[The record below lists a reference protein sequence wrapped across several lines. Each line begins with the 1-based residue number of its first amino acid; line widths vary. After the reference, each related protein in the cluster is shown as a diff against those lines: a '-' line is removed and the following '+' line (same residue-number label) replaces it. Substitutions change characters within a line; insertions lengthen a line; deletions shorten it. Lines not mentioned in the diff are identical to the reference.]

1 MQVEPLQTAY
11 FGKLPTFG
19 DFVRHQATT
28 PGWQVL
34 DEWVQRG
41 IRRLSMGPR
50 RAVLDQALAEGAPF
64 CFFFTPP
71 RSPQL
76 LVGVM
81 QASADQAGRFYP
93 FSVGCS
99 IPVQQASPIDA
110 ARLPVRSQAFLNE
123 AAAFV
128 QEATA
133 GEHEHRALAD
143 ALPQVEAA
151 LAQAPRADSEHAAY
165 LERTTFKAFAEA
177 IWGHFDD
184 SRKYLLFKNLLD
196 VLAPFQRS
204 SDVRLT
210 YGLAFPTGS
219 GPDAVHATSFWWEL
233 CVRMLRRFEVW
244 PTCFWSPALPG
255 VPARKLLF
263 YFQQPGADGFE
274 AVLTDDLASD
284 AVCDLDR
291 IGREDAGRAALS
303 IPPRYGAL
311 IESPTLTLADFLRRV
326 SSTLA

>member
-19 DFVRHQATT
+19 DFVRYQAAT

-34 DEWVQRG
+34 DEWVQHG

-50 RAVLDQALAEGAPF
+50 RAVLDQARTEGAPF
-64 CFFFTPP
+64 CFFFTSP
-71 RSPQL
+71 RSRQL
-76 LVGVM
+76 LLGVM

-99 IPVQQASPIDA
+99 IPAQQASPVDA
-110 ARLPVRSQAFLNE
+110 ARLPVRSEAFLAE
-123 AAAFV
+123 AAALV

-133 GEHEHRALAD
+133 GTHDRHALAD
-143 ALPQVEAA
+143 ALPQIDAA
-151 LAQAPRADSEHAAY
+151 LAEAPRAGSDHEAY
-165 LERTTFKAFAEA
+165 LERTTFKTFAES

-184 SRKYLLFKNLLD
+184 TRKYLVFKNLLD

-219 GPDAVHATSFWWEL
+219 GPDAAHAVSFWWEL
-233 CVRMLRRFEVW
+233 CARMLRRFEVW
-244 PTCFWSPALPG
+244 PTCFWAPALPG
-255 VPARKLLF
+255 VPPRKLLF
-263 YFQQPGADGFE
+263 YFQRPGADGFE
-274 AVLTDDLASD
+274 AVLTHDLTSD

-291 IGREDAGRAALS
+291 IGAQDAGRAALS

-311 IESPTLTLADFLRRV
+311 IESPTLTLADFLRRA
-326 SSTLA
+326 SGTLA